1 MNRGDIYESELPGG
15 THPAV
20 IVTRGR
26 AIPWLSNICVVAVT
40 SKIRDL
46 PTEVPLG
53 QTHGLARDCV
63 ANCDNLFTI
72 SKQALGRRRGTLG
85 PEELYR
91 LNSALRIA
99 LELD

>member
-1 MNRGDIYESELPGG
+1 MNRGDVYDAEVPGG

-20 IVTRGR
+20 IATRGR
-26 AIPWLSNICVVAVT
+26 AIPLLRNICVIAVT
-40 SKIRDL
+40 STVRDL

-53 QTHGLARDCV
+53 PVQGLARECV

-72 SKQALGRRRGTLG
+72 PKRALARRRGSLG
-85 PEELYR
+85 PAELDR
-91 LNSALRIA
+91 LNVALRIA